1 VGVLLVILVFLFRI
15 GAKILWV
22 LFLTRSFLSFFFVR
36 DWVPLVLPYNKTSL
50 LIKKWFNRIIVL
62 SVKIRRDVVVYF

>member
-22 LFLTRSFLSFFFVR
+22 LFLTRSFLNFFCKR
-36 DWVPLVLPYNKTSL
+36 LSTPCTPL
-50 LIKKWFNRIIVL
+50 
-62 SVKIRRDVVVYF
+62 